1 MANTRARLRHLT
13 PLGVVTAFAALS
25 WLLLAVLGPP
35 LLGER
40 ASRMDP
46 SALGLGSSWEH
57 PFGTDQT
64 GRDILARTIVAT
76 RLSLQLALLSLAIGA
91 VVGTVVGT
99 LPMLLGRR
107 AGRLVVAAI
116 NIAVSFPG
124 FLIAMFLSVVL
135 GIGAGPA
142 VLALGMAIA
151 PGYARLT
158 HNVASRV
165 ASADYVVA
173 ARLLGVRGR
182 RLVTRHV
189 LPNIADALISYSV
202 SAAGAALL
210 AFSALSYLGFG
221 VQAPSYDWGRMLSEG
236 LQHIYTNP
244 VAALLPCLAIAAA
257 GTTFVLAGEYAVEV
271 VSGRSVRARR
281 SGDEAATAAK
291 NAPAA
296 ASAASEPTDAVLDI
310 HDLRVRFP
318 GEDAPSWPVRRVSLR
333 IGAGEV
339 VGLVGESGSGKSMTG
354 AAVTDLIP
362 YPGVVEAARLN
373 VCGRD
378 LRDLGGRARRRLLG
392 AEVVTVFQDPMSA
405 LNPALRVG
413 RQLGEVV
420 EVHQGRTRA
429 QGLARAVAMLAAVRV
444 PEPERRVRQY
454 PGELSG
460 GLRQRAVIAM
470 GLMGTPRLVIAD
482 EPTTALDVTVQKE
495 ILALLLRIREETGAG
510 MLFVSHDLG
519 VISQVASRVVVM
531 YAGYVV
537 EELSVAALT
546 DGAAHP
552 YTRALVASVP
562 DMTTDKTLPLA
573 TIDGAPPGPDEAITG
588 CPFAARCAHAQDR
601 CRAEMPDLLPTR
613 SGGVVAC
620 WFPQESAGVVGA
632 AGEMGAVR

>member
-1 MANTRARLRHLT
+1 MADMHTRRRLLT
-13 PLGVVTAFAALS
+13 PLGVVTLVASLG

-40 ASRMDP
+40 AARMDP
-46 SALGLGSSWEH
+46 AALGLGSSWQH

-64 GRDILARTIVAT
+64 GRDVLARTVVAT
-76 RLSLQLALLSLAIGA
+76 RLSLSLALVSLFVGA
-91 VVGTVVGT
+91 VVGTIVGT
-99 LPMLLGRR
+99 LPVLLGRR
-107 AGRLVVAAI
+107 AGRWVVSMI

-135 GIGAGPA
+135 GVGAGPA
-142 VLALGMAIA
+142 VIALGLAIA

-158 HNVASRV
+158 HNVTSRV

-173 ARLLGVRGR
+173 ARLAGVRGR
-182 RLVTRHV
+182 RLITRHV

-210 AFSALSYLGFG
+210 AFAALSYLGFG
-221 VQAPSYDWGRMLSEG
+221 VQAPAYDWGRMLNEG

-244 VAALLPCLAIAAA
+244 AAALLPCLAIVAA
-257 GTTFVLAGEYAVEV
+257 GTTFVLAGEYAVQV
-271 VSGRSVRARR
+271 LSGRSGRGRGTVG
-281 SGDEAATAAK
+281 SG
-291 NAPAA
+291 APV
-296 ASAASEPTDAVLDI
+296 EPTSSSAVEENAELVLDVR
-310 HDLRVRFP
+310 DLRVRFQ
-318 GEDAPSWPVRRVSLR
+318 GMDGSVSWPVRGVSLR
-333 IGAGEV
+333 IEAGEI

-354 AAVTDLIP
+354 SAITDLVP
-362 YPGVVEAARLN
+362 HPGVVEADRLT

-378 LRDLGGRARRRLLG
+378 LRSLGDRDRRKLLG

-429 QGLARAVAMLAAVRV
+429 QGLARAIAMLAAVRV
-444 PEPERRVRQY
+444 PEPERRVRQH
-454 PGELSG
+454 PQELSG

-470 GLMGTPRLVIAD
+470 GLMGSPRLIIAD

-495 ILALLLRIREETGAG
+495 ILAVLRRVRDETGAG

-531 YAGYVV
+531 YGGHVV
-537 EELSVAALT
+537 EELPVADLAA
-546 DGAAHP
+546 GAAHP

-562 DMTTDKTLPLA
+562 DMATDRTQPLA
-573 TIDGAPPGPDEAITG
+573 TIDGAPPGPDETISG
-588 CPFAARCAHAQDR
+588 CPFVARCAHARER
-601 CRAEMPDLLPTR
+601 CGTELPVLEPTGR
-613 SGGVVAC
+613 GGAVAC
-620 WFPQESAGVVGA
+620 WFPHVPGGA
-632 AGEMGAVR
+632 VAAASEIGAVR